1 MGKADT
7 FRSWLFVLF
16 VSCGV
21 VVGGSGN
28 GIGLLASLFGVAFRL
43 LDLWCT
49 CGDIQHTLLCNGWM
63 VILMNR
69 SMMHEVQKRMLNKH
83 MNMLHKTKAMT
94 EVVIKEAGS
103 SQQVITTTH
112 KADDQ
117 EL

>member
-7 FRSWLFVLF
+7 FRSWLFVL
-16 VSCGV
+16 
-21 VVGGSGN
+21 
-28 GIGLLASLFGVAFRL
+28 
-43 LDLWCT
+43 
-49 CGDIQHTLLCNGWM
+49 
-63 VILMNR
+63 